1 MSLLMDALRRAE
13 AEKKLAAARASGL
26 ALDTAATTD
35 ELRLEPLETSTERPI
50 RALADDTLYDQ
61 QAAPTRQQ
69 VPRASTA
76 RDAPPAGPDPDI
88 SPFLT
93 ARVGPGSAARPT
105 IVTAQTVFDA
115 TRGGGLPRALI
126 GVIALT
132 VLIAAG
138 LTAVGIYAYRQT
150 PHTRSIPSP
159 RVAAQLEPA
168 AARPVPALPAP
179 VITDRMITPVTGASP
194 ALPDTPLVAAPPA
207 APVKVGPEP
216 EPVQNP
222 TAAAVATAVPPPAPA
237 VAAPLQRALGA
248 AIPKDAEIASGEVR
262 IAKRASG
269 SVAPDAV
276 THAYAAFQLGQ
287 FATAQRLYQ
296 DALARDPER
305 LDAQLGLA
313 AIAMR
318 DSRLTDA
325 HRLYLEVLKR
335 EPRHPV
341 ASAALFMIEG
351 GNGNDITEARLKLLA
366 DNDADSPYLRFAL
379 GNLYAR
385 QRRWADAQEA
395 YFVAFARTPANA
407 DYAYNLAVSLDQLG
421 QRPAAL
427 QYYRKA
433 LELKQAGSGAFD
445 VTRAAARVAALAGAP

>member
-1 MSLLMDALRRAE
+1 MDALRRAE
-13 AEKKLAAARASGL
+13 AEKKHAAARASGL
-26 ALDTAATTD
+26 VIEPEATTG
-35 ELRLEPLETSTERPI
+35 ELRLEPLDTSIERPT

-69 VPRASTA
+69 LPRAGTA
-76 RDAPPAGPDPDI
+76 RDASPTEVELDA

-93 ARVGPGSAARPT
+93 APVGPGSAAQPT
-105 IVTAQTVFDA
+105 IVTAQTVFEA

-126 GVIALT
+126 GVIVLT

-150 PHTRSIPSP
+150 PQTRSIPSP

-168 AARPVPALPAP
+168 AVPAAVPVPAVPAIAPAVVEAPAP
-179 VITDRMITPVTGASP
+179 AV
-194 ALPDTPLVAAPPA
+194 LPDTPAAAAPAPTTAPVIEPAPVSMAPA
-207 APVKVGPEP
+207 APAEV
-216 EPVQNP
+216 
-222 TAAAVATAVPPPAPA
+222 PA
-237 VAAPLQRALGA
+237 VAAPLQRSPVAT
-248 AIPKDAEIASGEVR
+248 IPKDAEIVRGEVR
-262 IAKRASG
+262 IAKRAAG
-269 SVAPDAV
+269 SAAPDAV
-276 THAYAAFQLGQ
+276 TRAYGAFQLGQ
-287 FATAQRLYQ
+287 IATAQRLYQ
-296 DALARDPER
+296 EALARDPER
-305 LDAQLGLA
+305 IDARLGLA

-318 DSRLTDA
+318 DGRLPEA
-325 HRLYLEVLKR
+325 HRHYREVLKR

-395 YFVAFARTPANA
+395 YFGAFSRAPANA

-421 QRPAAL
+421 QRAAAL
-427 QYYRKA
+427 GYYRKA
-433 LELKQAGSGAFD
+433 LELKQAGSAAFD
-445 VTRAAARVAALAGAP
+445 AARATARVAALAGKP